1 MTLLKSYSVVGLHCK
16 GDLQSIAKFE
26 GSGGK
31 NKGLFVTISYIAHPK
46 EITVKDADAWQW
58 R

>member
-1 MTLLKSYSVVGLHCK
+1 MVVGLHCK